1 MCLSCASLAH
11 LLHTSRATV
20 ERSSKQVRRKP
31 PVACL
36 LPVAH
41 ELHPCLISGAAYFSA
56 VAVPLGSPC
65 LRPSAD
71 LLSTEGYFVPRNIRK
86 TRGQRFQFPFLP
98 INFRSAGKLN
108 SCQFPRASTALPK
121 VIGRTKWSW
130 QHEALAQC
138 LKTSAR
144 HAPLMI
150 PQNPCARYGDGYCE
164 GAERLSGSCVPLNRT
179 LRRPSSLSSS
189 FYGSEWWV
197 SPGSNRK
204 SGALMAAV
212 LSNSPRARSLSSL
225 PIVEPW
231 PSCALVG
238 IPQLLLACLNV
249 PLLRISCA
257 SLAHLSRHC

>member
-150 PQNPCARYGDGYCE
+150 PQNPCARSCHSFGRPFPLGLACIHLILATLSLPLSLTQLLRGPAQQLKEFCFRFLLNALNMWQIGASRD
-164 GAERLSGSCVPLNRT
+164 GAETRLAAEQGEKDGRT
-179 LRRPSSLSSS
+179 RIAPT
-189 FYGSEWWV
+189 G
-197 SPGSNRK
+197 
-204 SGALMAAV
+204 
-212 LSNSPRARSLSSL
+212 
-225 PIVEPW
+225 
-231 PSCALVG
+231 VG
-238 IPQLLLACLNV
+238 EMQF
-249 PLLRISCA
+249 
-257 SLAHLSRHC
+257 